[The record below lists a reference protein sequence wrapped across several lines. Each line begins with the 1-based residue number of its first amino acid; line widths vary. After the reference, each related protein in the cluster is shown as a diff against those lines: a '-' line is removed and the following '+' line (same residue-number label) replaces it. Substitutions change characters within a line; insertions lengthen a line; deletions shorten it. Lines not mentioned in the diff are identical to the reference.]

1 MKNIF
6 TIPNVISFFRILLIP
21 IFVVAYLS
29 GKDNPQYTQFAIG
42 VVVVSGISDVID
54 GFIAR
59 HFNMVSDVGKV
70 LDPIADKL
78 TQAVLLLSLAIKHLE
93 IFPMFV
99 VLFVKELLTLF
110 VAAYLLTHGTKP
122 ISSKWFGKLSTAIL
136 YAVMIALIGFPNLP
150 IRRSTATIT
159 TSALITAAIWPVF
172 AGIASLRV
180 RVHKPSPSL
189 PTAPIPQRSKR

>member
-6 TIPNVISFFRILLIP
+6 TIPNIISLFRLALIP
-21 IFVVAYLS
+21 VFVVLYFSENNVFWSIIVILISAL
-29 GKDNPQYTQFAIG
+29 
-42 VVVVSGISDVID
+42 SDVVD

-122 ISSKWFGKLSTAIL
+122 ISSKWFGKLSTVVIFLTMFYTLIIDLVSAPQSIL
-136 YAVMIALIGFPNLP
+136 YILIG
-150 IRRSTATIT
+150 
-159 TSALITAAIWPVF
+159 
-172 AGIASLRV
+172 ASIVCMIISMLGYFR
-180 RVHKPSPSL
+180 
-189 PTAPIPQRSKR
+189 IFSKDVKGEKIKDETV